1 MPEREDAYEPTS
13 VEVERNIQQGGGV
26 GAKDLARQ
34 AEPSV
39 VVAED
44 ADEECGGRGNR
55 PGASARVILADNTKP
70 VSSRKPRAAA
80 PGSRLS
86 ASLRPG

>member
-1 MPEREDAYEPTS
+1 MPEREDAYDPDS

-26 GAKDLARQ
+26 GARDLARQ

-44 ADEECGGRGNR
+44 TDEDYAPEEPIGRAH
-55 PGASARVILADNTKP
+55 PHE
-70 VSSRKPRAAA
+70 
-80 PGSRLS
+80 
-86 ASLRPG
+86 

>member
-26 GAKDLARQ
+26 GARDLARQ

-39 VVAED
+39 IVPEDGDEDDAPTEGIGRAHPVA
-44 ADEECGGRGNR
+44 
-55 PGASARVILADNTKP
+55 
-70 VSSRKPRAAA
+70 
-80 PGSRLS
+80 
-86 ASLRPG
+86 

>member
-26 GAKDLARQ
+26 GARDLARQ

-39 VVAED
+39 IVPED
-44 ADEECGGRGNR
+44 ENEDDAVEESIGRAH
-55 PGASARVILADNTKP
+55 PHE
-70 VSSRKPRAAA
+70 
-80 PGSRLS
+80 
-86 ASLRPG
+86 